1 MANANSITNLI
12 DLDFDSI
19 KENLKTFLKSQDVL
33 KDYNYEGSA
42 LSVLLDVLAY
52 NTQYNAYY
60 LNMVANETFIDSSVQ
75 RSSVVSQA
83 KLLNYTPKSSIAP
96 EAIINLTVNQV
107 TGSSLTLPSYT
118 NFLSS
123 SINGKNYNFVTTK
136 SYTTTNIVDGKAEF
150 TNIGLKQGS
159 LSSQAYTVNT
169 TTNPKFIFEIPDVN
183 ADLSTLTV
191 LVQDSS
197 TNTATTI
204 FNKADNFLVLDGN
217 SPVYFVQENT
227 NGYFEVYF
235 GDGILGKKLINGN
248 IVKFTFISTDPV
260 IASGANSFYLMDTI
274 NGFANTRLN
283 SIQEASNGSSKET
296 IDQIKF
302 YATKNYAAQNRAV
315 TKNDYA
321 TILQQ
326 NNLGITF
333 DSVNVWGGEEN
344 DPPVYGQIFL
354 SLKPSGGYNITQV
367 QKRKL
372 IEDVIKPV
380 SVVTV
385 TPNIVDPD
393 YIYVRLEI
401 TVYYDPYKTIQS
413 PAEIADGIR
422 SAIYNFADKTLNK
435 FNSSFNSYLMLSAIQ
450 NYSSAIVANDFNIR
464 LEKKF
469 YPTLGKPNNYK
480 FYFNTPLEKGVLTS
494 GITSKPS
501 LTFISTSADVTSTQ
515 GAQIQ
520 NVYLEELPT
529 LSYGIESISIN
540 NPGYNYQL
548 PPTITIYGDGTGAT
562 AEPIMSLGTIRG
574 VTITNAGNNYTSAVA
589 TVVPQSIDNTG
600 TGAALTVNLQ
610 GRYGTIRSY
619 YFNNKNVKAI
629 LNDKVGTI
637 DYVNG
642 IIELN
647 SFNPLD
653 TDDPLGELSILVT
666 PKTTAFTSKYNKIIT
681 IDASDSSSVAVNVI
695 AQK

>member
-19 KENLKTFLKSQDVL
+19 KNNLKTFLKSQDVL

-60 LNMVANETFIDSSVQ
+60 LNMVANETFIDSAVQ
-75 RSSVVSQA
+75 RGSVVSQA
-83 KLLNYTPKSSIAP
+83 KLLNYTPKSPIAP
-96 EAIINLTVNQV
+96 EATINLTVNQV

-123 SINGKNYNFVTTK
+123 PVNGKNYNFVTTK
-136 SYTTTNIVDGKAEF
+136 SYTTTNIVNGKAEF
-150 TNIGLKQGS
+150 TNIALKQGK

-169 TTNPKFIFEIPDVN
+169 TTNPKFIFEIPDTN

-191 LVQDSS
+191 LVQESS
-197 TNTATTI
+197 TNTSTTI
-204 FNKADNFLVLDGN
+204 FNKADNFLVLNGN
-217 SPVYFVQENT
+217 SLVYFVQENT

-235 GDGILGKKLINGN
+235 GDGILGKKLNNGN
-248 IVKFTFISTDPV
+248 IVKLTFISTDSV
-260 IASGANSFYLMDTI
+260 DAHGANSFYLMDTI
-274 NGFANTRLN
+274 NGFANTQPN
-283 SIQEASNGSSKET
+283 SIQAASNGSSKET

-354 SLKPSGGYNITQV
+354 SLKPSGSYNITQV
-367 QKRKL
+367 QKKKL
-372 IEDVIKPV
+372 IDDVIKPI

-494 GITSKPS
+494 GITSKPP
-501 LTFISTSADVTSTQ
+501 LTFTNTNATN
-515 GAQIQ
+515 AQVK

-548 PPTITIYGDGTGAT
+548 PPTIMIYGDGTGAT

-574 VTITNAGNNYTSAVA
+574 ITITNAGNNYTSAVA

-619 YFNNKNVKAI
+619 YFNDKNVKTI
-629 LNDKVGTI
+629 LNDNAGKI

-681 IDASDSSSVAVNVI
+681 IDASDSSSVAVTVI